1 MSIVLTDLPAI
12 NGGLNGAA
20 AVLLAVGRW
29 QINRRRVVSPMRYR
43 PFPAA

>member
-1 MSIVLTDLPAI
+1 VSIGLTDLPAI
-12 NGGLNGAA
+12 KASPNGAA